1 MSAFSMNILPYDGIT
16 PDIEDNVFVA
26 PNAAVI
32 GSVKIGQN
40 SNVWYSTTIRGD
52 EKEIEIGQRTN
63 IQDNSVLHVA
73 TKVQGTYIGDD
84 VTIGHGCIIHAC
96 TIGNMCLIG
105 MGSTILDG
113 AKVEDNAMVAAGS
126 LVTPGKTV
134 PSGQLWAGR
143 PARYMRD
150 LTDEDMENIKW
161 SADNYVFLAKKHIQS
176 QR

>member
-1 MSAFSMNILPYDGIT
+1 
-16 PDIEDNVFVA
+16 
-26 PNAAVI
+26 
-32 GSVKIGQN
+32 
-40 SNVWYSTTIRGD
+40 
-52 EKEIEIGQRTN
+52 
-63 IQDNSVLHVA
+63 
-73 TKVQGTYIGDD
+73 
-84 VTIGHGCIIHAC
+84 
-96 TIGNMCLIG
+96 
-105 MGSTILDG
+105 
-113 AKVEDNAMVAAGS
+113 MVAAGS